1 MFRTSLLLVPGAM
14 VLLVGCSNPG
24 ELEESETELTAQ
36 DKAALAPG
44 IPAPGAGTTVTSVHG
59 MCVGLVGVKPSK
71 PRCTLAQLHDF
82 VDFVGASSDP
92 ASIEV
97 NQFLV
102 GTLDA
107 HATLQ
112 CSSYVDV
119 DGSTNHCIDV
129 VNRDPLG
136 QYAANFFVA
145 YAPDHV
151 TPSPSPEVLYW
162 DEQLGYGAAPP
173 MPDYRAPSPV
183 ALDVLGYV
191 SRTAGYSHIPF
202 FGDQRKERVLTFDP
216 RDCAGCGIYDGP
228 SLSYVEKGNEAA
240 LAAGWWPGF
249 KDSACT
255 FQPAASAPAS
265 KWVTVTPDECKAE
278 TLYRV
283 AGR

>member
-1 MFRTSLLLVPGAM
+1 MLLAL
-14 VLLVGCSNPG
+14 GCANHER
-24 ELEESETELTAQ
+24 ELDESDAELTSQ
-36 DKAALAPG
+36 DEAALAPAL
-44 IPAPGAGTTVTSVHG
+44 PTAGGTVTSVHG
-59 MCVGLVGVKPSK
+59 MCMGLVGVKPSK

-82 VDFVGASSDP
+82 MDFVGASTDP
-92 ASIEV
+92 ASVEV
-97 NQFLV
+97 HQFLI
-102 GTLDA
+102 GTLEA

-136 QYAANFFVA
+136 QYVANFFVA

-151 TPSPSPEVLYW
+151 TPSPSPEIVYW
-162 DEQLGYGAAPP
+162 DEQLGFGAAPP

-191 SRTAGYSHIPF
+191 SRTAGYSHMPF

-216 RDCAGCGIYDGP
+216 RDCAGCGIYSGP
-228 SLSYVEKGNEAA
+228 SISYVEKGNEAA
-240 LAAGWWPGF
+240 LAGGWWPGF

-255 FQPAASAPAS
+255 FQPSVSAPSS
-265 KWVTVTPDECKAE
+265 KWVTLTADECKAE
-278 TLYRV
+278 ALYRTT
-283 AGR
+283 GR